1 MNKMTL
7 TFDEKEK
14 LFHKASELYGK
25 IESIDIRDT
34 IELDLPCKYYPNNI
48 RYSNNGFIYYAS
60 GMQGIYIHNMNIG
73 DFLEELQNYINYKKY
88 NGEKYIDGK
97 YVDCISYI
105 DVLALLDFLYYGE
118 GILEKV
124 NEINEKTKRELKS
137 LLG

>member
-1 MNKMTL
+1 MTL
-7 TFDEKEK
+7 TIDEKEK
-14 LFHKASELYGK
+14 LLHKASELYEK
-25 IESIDIRDT
+25 IKNINIKNT
-34 IELDLPCKYYPNNI
+34 IELDVSCKYYPKNI
-48 RYSNNGFIYYAS
+48 RYSDYGFRYFAS
-60 GMQGIYIHNMNIG
+60 GMKGVYIHQLHIG

-88 NGEKYIDGK
+88 NGEKYVNGK
-97 YVDCISYI
+97 YVDCISPT

>member
-1 MNKMTL
+1 MTL
-7 TFDEKEK
+7 TIDEKEK
-14 LFHKASELYGK
+14 LLHKASELYEK
-25 IESIDIRDT
+25 IKNINIKNT
-34 IELDLPCKYYPNNI
+34 IELDVPCKYYPKNI
-48 RYSNNGFIYYAS
+48 RYSDYGFRYFAS
-60 GMQGIYIHNMNIG
+60 GMKGVYIHQLHIG

-88 NGEKYIDGK
+88 NGEKYVNGK
-97 YVDCISYI
+97 CVDCISST